1 MKRQNVFLGVLSDY
15 LSKYITVTKGL
26 SQNTIRSYTY
36 TFQLLFVFLK
46 ETKVLT
52 PEKIDFSIFDPN
64 TLESFLIWMEEMRG
78 CSAST
83 RNQKLSGL
91 SAFAKYAV
99 NREPVLAAGFYNA
112 VKGIP
117 KKKVSKP
124 TPIYFTK
131 EEISIL
137 LRLPAGNGKIEQ
149 RNRTLLSVLYA
160 TGARAQEI
168 CDIRVGDIH
177 FGDKTSI
184 KLLGKG
190 RKARKVTIPTQC
202 AALLKNYLS
211 SENKL
216 ASLDSHV
223 FSSQTNE
230 HMTISCVEEI
240 VKKYMRTAK
249 QENPSLFRERS
260 YTPHSFRHSIAVHM
274 LEAGIPLPVI
284 KNFLGHSSI
293 EVTMI
298 YATVSDEL
306 KNKYLKENGV
316 AAALVVAEEKDP
328 RAGSCYPG
336 LGFLDRI

>member
-1 MKRQNVFLGVLSDY
+1 MKKQNAFLEVLSDY

-26 SQNTIRSYTY
+26 SQNTIKSYTY

-46 ETKVLT
+46 EARTLQK
-52 PEKIDFSIFDPN
+52 EKTDFNTFDQN
-64 TLESFLIWMEEMRG
+64 TLESFLSWMEEVRG
-78 CSAST
+78 CGINT
-83 RNQKLSGL
+83 RNQKLSAL

-99 NREPVLAAGFYNA
+99 NREPVMAAGFYSA
-112 VKGIP
+112 VNGIP
-117 KKKVSKP
+117 KKKVDKP
-124 TPIYFTK
+124 IPVYFTK
-131 EEISIL
+131 EEIGIL
-137 LRLPAGNGKIEQ
+137 LHIPNGSRKIET

-160 TGARAQEI
+160 TGARAQEL
-168 CDIRVGDIH
+168 CDIQVGDIH

-184 KLLGKG
+184 KLIGKG
-190 RKARKVTIPTQC
+190 NKARRVTIPTQC
-202 AALLKNYLS
+202 ASLLRDYLS

-216 ASLDSHV
+216 AVLDSYV

-240 VKKYMRTAK
+240 VKKYVRVAK
-249 QENPSLFRERS
+249 QENPSLFREKNYS
-260 YTPHSFRHSIAVHM
+260 PHSFRHSIAVHM

-306 KNKYLKENGV
+306 KNKYLKENGIIT
-316 AAALVVAEEKDP
+316 ALMAEEKKDEP
-328 RAGSCYPG
+328 KPSYPG
-336 LGFLDRI
+336 LDFLNRI

>member
-1 MKRQNVFLGVLSDY
+1 MKKQNVFLGVLSDY
-15 LSKYITVTKGL
+15 FSKYTIVTKGL

-46 ETKVLT
+46 ETKRLV
-52 PEKIDFSIFDPN
+52 PEKVDFSVFDQD
-64 TLESFLIWMEEMRG
+64 TLESFLTWMEEMRG
-78 CSAST
+78 CSANT

-112 VKGIP
+112 VKEIP
-117 KKKVSKP
+117 KKKVSRTVP
-124 TPIYFTK
+124 VYFTK

-137 LRLPAGNGKIEQ
+137 LRLPSGNGRIEH

-168 CDIRVGDIH
+168 CDIRVRDIH
-177 FGDKTSI
+177 FSDKTSI

-190 RKARKVTIPTQC
+190 KKARKVTIPPQC
-202 AALLKNYLS
+202 ATLLKGYLS

-240 VKKYMRTAK
+240 VKKYMRAAK
-249 QENPSLFRERS
+249 QENPSLFREKS

-298 YATVSDEL
+298 YASVSDEL

-316 AAALVVAEEKDP
+316 TAGLVMDEQKEFGTTP
-328 RAGSCYPG
+328 CYPG
-336 LGFLDRI
+336 LDFLGRI

>member
-15 LSKYITVTKGL
+15 FSKYATVTKGL

-46 ETKVLT
+46 ETMALP
-52 PEKIDFSIFDPN
+52 PEKVDFNTFDQN
-64 TLESFLIWMEEMRG
+64 TLESFLAWMEENRG
-78 CSAST
+78 CGINT

-99 NREPVLAAGFYNA
+99 NREPVMAAGFYSA
-112 VKGIP
+112 VNGIP
-117 KKKVSKP
+117 KKKTDKTIPV
-124 TPIYFTK
+124 YFTK
-131 EEISIL
+131 EEIGVL
-137 LRLPAGNGKIEQ
+137 LHTPSGSRRIEF

-160 TGARAQEI
+160 TGARAQEL
-168 CDIRVGDIH
+168 CDIQVRDIH

-184 KLLGKG
+184 KLVGKG
-190 RKARKVTIPTQC
+190 NRARKVTIPTQC
-202 AALLKNYLS
+202 AALLKDYLS

-216 ASLDSHV
+216 TALDSYA

-240 VKKYMRTAK
+240 VKKYVRMAK
-249 QENPSLFRERS
+249 QENPSLFREKNYS
-260 YTPHSFRHSIAVHM
+260 PHSFRHSIAVHM

-306 KNKYLKENGV
+306 KNKYLKENGI
-316 AAALVVAEEKDP
+316 AATLMAEEKKDEP
-328 RAGSCYPG
+328 KHSYPG
-336 LGFLDRI
+336 LDFLNRI

>member
-46 ETKVLT
+46 ETKALD
-52 PEKIDFSIFDPN
+52 PEKISFSTFDQD
-64 TLESFLIWMEEMRG
+64 TLESFFAWMEEKRG
-78 CSAST
+78 CGIST

-99 NREPVLAAGFYNA
+99 NREPVLASGFYNA
-112 VKGIP
+112 VKRIP
-117 KKKVSKP
+117 KKKLSKTIP
-124 TPIYFTK
+124 VYFTK

-137 LRLPAGNGKIEQ
+137 LRLPSGNGKTEY

-168 CDIRVGDIH
+168 CDIRVGDIC
-177 FGDKTSI
+177 FSDRTSI

-190 RKARKVTIPTQC
+190 NKARKVTIPAQC
-202 AALLKNYLS
+202 AALIKAYLS
-211 SENKL
+211 HENKL
-216 ASLDSHV
+216 DSLDSHV
-223 FSSQTNE
+223 FRN
-230 HMTISCVEEI
+230 
-240 VKKYMRTAK
+240 
-249 QENPSLFRERS
+249 

-274 LEAGIPLPVI
+274 LESGIPLPVT

-306 KNKYLKENGV
+306 ENKYLKENGI
-316 AAALVVAEEKDP
+316 AAALVAEEK
-328 RAGSCYPG
+328 
-336 LGFLDRI
+336 

>member
-15 LSKYITVTKGL
+15 LSKHVTVTKGF
-26 SQNTIRSYTY
+26 SQNTVRSYTY

-46 ETKVLT
+46 ETKVLAQ
-52 PEKIDFSIFDPN
+52 EKISFSILSQD
-64 TLESFLIWMEEMRG
+64 TLESFLTWMEEKRG
-78 CSAST
+78 CCIST

-99 NREPVLAAGFYNA
+99 NREPVMASGFYNA
-112 VKGIP
+112 VRGIP
-117 KKKVSKP
+117 KKKFSKTIP
-124 TPIYFTK
+124 VYFTK
-131 EEISIL
+131 EEISIR
-137 LRLPAGNGKIEQ
+137 LRLPAGNGKTEY

-168 CDIRVGDIH
+168 CDVRVGDVC
-177 FGDKTSI
+177 FGDRTSI

-190 RKARKVTIPTQC
+190 NKARKVTIPAKC
-202 AALLKNYLS
+202 AALLKAYLTH
-211 SENKL
+211 ENKL

-230 HMTISCVEEI
+230 HMSISCVEEI
-240 VKKYMRTAK
+240 VKKYMRIAK
-249 QENPSLFRERS
+249 QENPLLFREKN

-274 LEAGIPLPVI
+274 LESGIPLPVI

-306 KNKYLKENGV
+306 KNKYLKENGIT
-316 AAALVVAEEKDP
+316 AALIEEGQKES
-328 RAGSCYPG
+328 RARPCYPG
-336 LGFLDRI
+336 LDFLDRI